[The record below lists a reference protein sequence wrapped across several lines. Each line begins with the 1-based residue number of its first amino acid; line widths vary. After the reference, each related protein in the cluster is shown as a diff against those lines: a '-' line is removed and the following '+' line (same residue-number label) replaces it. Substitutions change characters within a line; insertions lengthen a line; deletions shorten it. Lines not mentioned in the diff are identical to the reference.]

1 MVGGLGVRAGEWA
14 APSAGRGFG
23 KGQDCRDRN
32 LSCVSLWGR
41 FPREDK
47 QTELL
52 TGRMGLSE

>member
-1 MVGGLGVRAGEWA
+1 MGVRAGEWA

-23 KGQDCRDRN
+23 KGQDWGERN
-32 LSCVSLWGR
+32 LSCVSLWGW

-47 QTELL
+47 QKELL